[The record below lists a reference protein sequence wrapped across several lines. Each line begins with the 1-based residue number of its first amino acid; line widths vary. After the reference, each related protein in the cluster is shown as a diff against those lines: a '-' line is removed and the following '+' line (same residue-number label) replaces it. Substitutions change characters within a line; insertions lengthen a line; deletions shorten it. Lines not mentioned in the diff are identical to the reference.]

1 MSKLQDKI
9 NTFSDKLKE
18 DQKRIISTKS
28 RGKKFY
34 IAFTVVIVT
43 VYLLAFTSK
52 PFAMMLSNNNKT
64 DIVSED
70 YNQTIS
76 IEGEYDLKVTNAQ
89 INKASKELRFD
100 LLIKHFYESYNI
112 TDSDTSYVDRVS
124 KPKIIKVLFD
134 SESIDEESAEYKIV
148 DNTEQRFH
156 STVTVNLDD
165 VDFKSCIILFEY
177 KKLAYS
183 DEDKVDEYGNII
195 KGEKHNSEICKC
207 YIRISRN
214 DFKSVSKWDNVEF
227 VQPTTEAPTESTAV
241 VTSKTRKG
249 VKDAIQE

>member
-1 MSKLQDKI
+1 MSKLQEKI

-100 LLIKHFYESYNI
+100 LLVKHFYESYNI

-134 SESIDEESAEYKIV
+134 SESIDDESAEYKIV

-165 VDFKSCIILFEY
+165 VDFNSCIILFEY

-183 DEDKVDEYGNII
+183 DDIV

-227 VQPTTEAPTESTAV
+227 IQPTTEAPTELTTVA
-241 VTSKTRKG
+241 TSKTRKG